1 MADKKLT
8 ALTALTDPVGTDV
21 MMIVDDVTGTP
32 VSKKIEVEDLF
43 GAQTQLSV
51 AKVDIASTTSLDLSS
66 ATTTNIE
73 AMLGATVIGTLTVTD
88 AFTVQ
93 TNGAN
98 ITGDTTVT
106 GTLTS
111 TQIFSAPRVTLTSSQ
126 TMSNNNDPEFY
137 PTGTITWDDG
147 YIYVVTG
154 PGVVK
159 RAAITTW

>member
-66 ATTTNIE
+66 ATANIT
-73 AMLGATVIGTLTVTD
+73 AQFGATVTGTLTVTD
-88 AFTVQ
+88 AFTVAA
-93 TNGAN
+93 NGAN
-98 ITGDTTVT
+98 ITGNTTVT

-111 TQIFSAPRVTLTSSQ
+111 TDTLTG
-126 TMSNNNDPEFY
+126 TKVVLTTPETLSNNNAEGY
-137 PTGTITWDDG
+137 AVGTILWDTG
-147 YIYVVTG
+147 HIYVVTG
-154 PGVVK
+154 ASETK
-159 RAAITTW
+159 RVALSTF